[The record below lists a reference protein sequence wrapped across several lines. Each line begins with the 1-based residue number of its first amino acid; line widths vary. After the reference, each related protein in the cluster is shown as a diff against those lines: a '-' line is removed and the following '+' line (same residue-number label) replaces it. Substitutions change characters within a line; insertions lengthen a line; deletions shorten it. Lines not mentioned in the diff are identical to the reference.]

1 MSLFKLLLCSVCTF
15 LVLYAPQPLL
25 PVFSELYNVS
35 IATSGALM
43 TVTMLPLAIAP
54 LCYGVMLSQF
64 NPLSILR
71 IALLTLAVSNLLF
84 AYLDYFSGLLV
95 CRLIQGLTLPA
106 ALIGMTSYIG
116 ITFQGDALQKNM
128 TLYIGS
134 SIIGGYLGRM
144 LAANFAAFWQW
155 QNFFYLVSLSLI
167 VLALIIPKQVKREES
182 TKLKIKPWLHL
193 AHLKDIILLRLFA
206 AVFFM
211 FFCFAALLN
220 FLPFIVQN
228 QYGITDSKEIGF
240 IYTGYLVGAVLS
252 VYTPWLNKRIK
263 NTWALLS
270 LIFLLYCVSH
280 IMLTNHILS
289 LFIVS
294 FTLFCGCMFVIHATA
309 APLANKISTAPASVT
324 NGAYVSFYYSGG
336 ALGSFLPGF
345 IFEEYGYIAFLACL
359 LVCCLLG
366 LIACLANY
374 KQGTSMT

>member
-15 LVLYAPQPLL
+15 IVLYAPQPLL
-25 PVFSELYNVS
+25 PIFSELYDVS
-35 IATSGALM
+35 IANSGALM

-71 IALLTLAVSNLLF
+71 IALLILAASNLLF
-84 AYLDYFSGLLV
+84 AYSDYFSGLLI
-95 CRLIQGLTLPA
+95 CRLIQGLTVPA

-116 ITFQGDALQKNM
+116 TTFQGDALQRNM

-155 QNFFYLVSLSLI
+155 QNFFYLVSVSLV
-167 VLALIIPKQVKREES
+167 VLALIIPKQVKSEER

-193 AHLKDIILLRLFA
+193 AHLLDIILLRLFV

-228 QYGITDSKEIGF
+228 QYGISDNEEIGF
-240 IYTGYLVGAVLS
+240 IYTGYLVGAILS
-252 VYTPWLNKRIK
+252 VCTPWLNKKIK
-263 NTWALLS
+263 NAWALLS
-270 LIFLLYCVSH
+270 LIFVLYCVSH
-280 IMLTNHILS
+280 IMLASHTLS

-309 APLANKISTAPASVT
+309 APLANKISAAPASVT

-366 LIACLANY
+366 LTACLANY

>member
-64 NPLSILR
+64 KPLSILR
-71 IALLTLAVSNLLF
+71 IALLTLAASNLLF

-106 ALIGMTSYIG
+106 ALIGMTSFIG

-167 VLALIIPKQVKREES
+167 VLALIIPKQVKKGEY
-182 TKLKIKPWLHL
+182 TKLKVKPWLHL
-193 AHLKDIILLRLFA
+193 AHLKDTALLRLFIA
-206 AVFFM
+206 IFFM

-220 FLPFIVQN
+220 FLPFILQS
-228 QYGITDSKEIGF
+228 QYGISDSKEIGF
-240 IYTGYLVGAVLS
+240 IYTGYLVGAILS
-252 VYTPWLNKRIK
+252 TCTPWLNKRVK

-270 LIFLLYCVSH
+270 LIFILYCASH
-280 IMLTNHILS
+280 ILLANQTLS
-289 LFIVS
+289 LFIIS

-336 ALGSFLPGF
+336 ALGSFVPGF
-345 IFEEYGYIAFLACL
+345 IFEEYGYIAFLTCL

-366 LIACLANY
+366 LSACLSNY
-374 KQGTSMT
+374 KQGTSIT